1 MKNEALR
8 HVMGYALG
16 GALALIAVPGGL
28 YWAART
34 FDHVIGIQLIA
45 LPALRAIISLV
56 LLATGAVFAFW
67 SIVIQNIVG
76 QGGPLEVGALQVS
89 PKTKNLVVTGP
100 YKYTR
105 NPMLFGAF
113 NIYYSIAIYLNS
125 PSALILASLLL
136 LFMLSVEVKAEE
148 RRLVRDFG
156 QAYEDYRRSVSI
168 FFPWFR
174 KHHGN

>member
-8 HVMGYALG
+8 QVLGYILG

-28 YWAART
+28 YWASRC
-34 FDHVIGIQLIA
+34 FDNLINIQLIVA
-45 LPALRAIISLV
+45 PALRAILSLL
-56 LLATGAVFAFW
+56 LLATGAIFALW
-67 SIVIQNIVG
+67 SIIIQNVVG
-76 QGGPLEVGALQVS
+76 QGGPLEVGPLQVS

-100 YKYTR
+100 YRYTR

-125 PSALILASLLL
+125 PAALILASLLL
-136 LFMLSVEVKAEE
+136 FFMLSVEVKAEE
-148 RRLVRDFG
+148 KRLSRDFG
-156 QAYEDYRRSVSI
+156 EAYEDYRRRVSA

-174 KHHGN
+174 KRS